1 MIRDV
6 LGTSRFLIILAVL
19 GTFAASATLQVFG
32 LLRVGAVI
40 LDLIRAGDVSAAAA
54 KSLIADTV
62 SIIDIFLIGTVL
74 FVISAG
80 LYQLFVQRTISLPDW
95 LRIESLDDL
104 KDNLTEVIVVAILVA
119 FLGQAVEWT
128 GDVSI
133 LAFGLAIG
141 AVIVAVAALTW
152 VTRRKPERV
161 RVSRSCGDRG
171 RIALCPGPNVA
182 GPPLRLIE
190 APLGSR
196 VFHVRAGATTAGA
209 RSQRR
214 RAS

>member
-32 LLRVGAVI
+32 LLRVAAVI
-40 LDLIRAGDVSAAAA
+40 LDLIRAGDVSAAAS

-104 KDNLTEVIVVAILVA
+104 KDNLTEVIVVAVLVA

-128 GDVSI
+128 GDPTI

-141 AVIVAVAALTW
+141 AVILAVAALTW
-152 VTRRKPERV
+152 VTRRKP
-161 RVSRSCGDRG
+161 
-171 RIALCPGPNVA
+171 
-182 GPPLRLIE
+182 
-190 APLGSR
+190 
-196 VFHVRAGATTAGA
+196 GA
-209 RSQRR
+209 
-214 RAS
+214 

>member
-32 LLRVGAVI
+32 LLRVVAVI
-40 LDLIRAGDVSAAAA
+40 LDLIRAGDVSAAAS

-104 KDNLTEVIVVAILVA
+104 KDNLTEVIVVAVLVA

-133 LAFGLAIG
+133 IAFGLAVG

-152 VTRRKPERV
+152 ATRRKP
-161 RVSRSCGDRG
+161 
-171 RIALCPGPNVA
+171 
-182 GPPLRLIE
+182 
-190 APLGSR
+190 
-196 VFHVRAGATTAGA
+196 GA
-209 RSQRR
+209 
-214 RAS
+214 

>member
-1 MIRDV
+1 VIRDI

-19 GTFAASATLQVFG
+19 GTFASSATLQVFG
-32 LLRVGAVI
+32 LLRVIAVV
-40 LDLIRAGDVSAAAA
+40 LDLIRARDLSSAAA

-128 GDVSI
+128 GDVAI
-133 LAFGLAIG
+133 LAFGLAVG
-141 AVIVAVAALTW
+141 AVILAVAALTW
-152 VTRRKPERV
+152 VTRRKP
-161 RVSRSCGDRG
+161 
-171 RIALCPGPNVA
+171 
-182 GPPLRLIE
+182 
-190 APLGSR
+190 
-196 VFHVRAGATTAGA
+196 GA
-209 RSQRR
+209 
-214 RAS
+214 